1 MSRFGY
7 PDMGIEYLAEVDGP
21 HQGSPFHFDAAYKLH
36 SPLDRETNFNNF
48 IRWSL
53 GVSDSL
59 WAKPSDYKINGSP
72 TSVSYSSLW
81 YISPRAQTT

>member
-48 IRWSL
+48 IR
-53 GVSDSL
+53 
-59 WAKPSDYKINGSP
+59 
-72 TSVSYSSLW
+72 
-81 YISPRAQTT
+81 